1 MNAVASMP
9 HWMFT
14 MNYKFVRAEKNCEDI
29 FGKEE
34 WRGDFNYNF
43 LRDGNKNI

>member
-14 MNYKFVRAEKNCEDI
+14 MNYKFGRVERIAKIYLEKMNGLAI
-29 FGKEE
+29 LIITF
-34 WRGDFNYNF
+34 
-43 LRDGNKNI
+43 